1 MDGTASSVDPG
12 PGAMR
17 DEALDSAERRAPAPR
32 DGGAQ
37 GGGSAAGLQ
46 GEAAPGAD
54 SIETP
59 AAVLREGVHGAR
71 GDAEETASDS
81 EPGSEVR
88 DPAQSAASRRRRG
101 RQEHA
106 PQRLAAA

>member
-1 MDGTASSVDPG
+1 
-12 PGAMR
+12 MR

-32 DGGAQ
+32 GGGAQ
-37 GGGSAAGLQ
+37 GGGSAAGLL

-54 SIETP
+54 GIETP

-88 DPAQSAASRRRRG
+88 DPARSARAPAGASRRRRG